1 MCQWLA
7 SHSPASIKDLMK
19 AFKIPKTT
27 AHRRIGKLVS
37 EGWIEVHGSGRS
49 TYYVLRYGYTDS
61 ETKAGR

>member
-1 MCQWLA
+1 
-7 SHSPASIKDLMK
+7 MK